1 MAGKTDNATMARA
14 IGRRKTAA
22 ARVRIQPGKGAIT
35 INGKDL
41 KDFFGIPFWQQKV
54 IAPLAAVGK
63 ENSMDVAVRVSGG
76 GVNAQAEAI
85 RHGVARALVAWEE
98 TLKPVLKAE
107 GFLTRDPRARER
119 KKYGLRRA
127 RRAHQWRKR

>member
-63 ENSMDVAVRVSGG
+63 ENSMDVSVRVIGG